1 MAPEVSD
8 IRYEIF
14 RDSMSARV
22 TGALVSEGAGILSG
36 LSRARERMAG
46 LGLVF
51 STPFSEGS
59 RVEEEERI
67 ATVTGNPVQ
76 IAMAE
81 EQIIGILSK
90 PSGIATAARLARTRM
105 GPDKEVVSGGWKKM
119 PFEIKEIVR
128 QAALD
133 GGIQVRICRDP
144 FVYLDKNYVR
154 MLGGVRASIQRAL
167 PVASTV
173 VIQIRGETKTIG
185 KEAVEAAESGAKIVM
200 VDTGSRED
208 LEETTRALTVH
219 GLRSRVRVAFS
230 GEIALD
236 SIGGLSMLDVD
247 IIDVGYAILDAPCLS
262 MRFDVLVLP

>member
-1 MAPEVSD
+1 VVPGVSD

-14 RDSMSARV
+14 RDCMSVSV

-36 LSRARERMAG
+36 LGRARKRMTD

-51 STPFSEGS
+51 STSFSEGS

-90 PSGIATAARLARTRM
+90 SSGIATAARL
-105 GPDKEVVSGGWKKM
+105 GPGKEVVSGGWKKM
-119 PFEIKEIVR
+119 PSEIKEIVR

-133 GGIQVRICRDP
+133 GGIHVRICREP

-154 MLGGVRASIQRAL
+154 MLGGVRASIQRTL
-167 PVASTV
+167 PLAGTV
-173 VIQIRGETKTIG
+173 VIQIRGETKAIG
-185 KEAVEAAESGAKIVM
+185 EEAVEAAESGAKIVM
-200 VDTGSRED
+200 VDTGSHED
-208 LEETTRALTVH
+208 LEQTTRALTAR

-230 GEIALD
+230 GEITLER
-236 SIGGLSMLDVD
+236 IGGLSMLDMD

-262 MRFDVLVLP
+262 MRFDVLVSP